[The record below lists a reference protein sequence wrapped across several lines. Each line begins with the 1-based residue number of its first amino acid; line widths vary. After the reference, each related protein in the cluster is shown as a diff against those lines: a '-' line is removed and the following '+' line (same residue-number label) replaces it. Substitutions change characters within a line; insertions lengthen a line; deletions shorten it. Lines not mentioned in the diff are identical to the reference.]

1 MRLFMRSLIGAA
13 LLLTPIVAEAE
24 TLTIGT
30 RTPPTTLD
38 PQVSFL
44 TSNIGYFLN
53 VYSTL
58 FDRDPITLSSK
69 PLLADSIKRVDT
81 LTWEVTLRTDVVFQ
95 NGQPFTAKDVLY
107 SWARLRTVPN
117 SDRLQFSLLSVISGL
132 DAIDDFHLKIT
143 TSRPAP
149 DISERLSNFVIICR
163 CVEGFADTEDF
174 NAGKAVIGTGPY
186 RLVEWKRGEQITL
199 SANPKYFN
207 GAPEFDKVVLRF
219 MANDA
224 SRVAAL
230 RAGDVDAID
239 FVPPADI
246 KSISADPKLKIVST
260 ESTRTIFFPV
270 NVIDDAAPLTFD
282 ANGEKLKSN
291 PFKDVRVRRAL
302 TISIDRNAIASRIM
316 EGAATPVYQ
325 GVTRTS
331 DFAIDI
337 DATKP
342 NVAQA
347 KQLLN
352 EAGFPKG
359 FTFTLGCPNDR
370 YVNDADVCQAI
381 AQMWSRVGFVV
392 KVEVMPAA
400 IYFKRAVA
408 REFPVYMLGWGRT
421 GKAEP
426 SFLTEV
432 LTTKDP
438 KAGRGSYNA
447 SYSNPGFDVV
457 VARGLEADGAS
468 ERNGFFKEA
477 MKVALDDV
485 AYIPSHAQ
493 LYVIATKSNLSAT
506 PSALEMTPACTYT
519 RRAN

>member
-1 MRLFMRSLIGAA
+1 MRIIVQSLISAA
-13 LLLTPIVAEAE
+13 LLITPVVAGAE

-44 TSNIGYFLN
+44 ASNIGYFLN
-53 VYSTL
+53 IYSPL
-58 FDRDPITLSSK
+58 FDRDPITLASR
-69 PLLADSIKRVDT
+69 PLLADGIKRVDT
-81 LTWEVTLRTDVVFQ
+81 FTWEVSLRKDVLFQ

-107 SWARLRTVPN
+107 SWSRLGTVPS

-132 DAIDDFHLKIT
+132 DAVDDFRLKIT

-149 DISERLSNFVIICR
+149 DLPERLSNFIIICK
-163 CVEGFADTEDF
+163 CVDGFAGTEDF
-174 NAGKAVIGTGPY
+174 NAGKAAIGTGPY
-186 RLVEWKRGEQITL
+186 KLVEWKRGEQITL
-199 SANPKYFN
+199 AANPKYFN
-207 GAPEFDKVVLRF
+207 GVPEFDKVILRF

-224 SRVAAL
+224 SRVAAM

-246 KSISADPKLKIVST
+246 KSIKADQKLKLVST

-270 NVIDDAAPLTFD
+270 NVIDDLAPLTFD
-282 ANGEKLKSN
+282 PSGEKLKST
-291 PFKDVRVRRAL
+291 PFKDIRVRRAL
-302 TISIDRNAIASRIM
+302 TISVDRSAIASRIM

-337 DATKP
+337 DAEKP

-347 KQLLN
+347 KQLLS
-352 EAGFPKG
+352 EAGFTKG

-381 AQMWSRVGFVV
+381 AQMWSRVGLTV
-392 KVEVMPAA
+392 KVEVMPSA
-400 IYFKRAVA
+400 IYFKRALA

-432 LTTKDP
+432 LTTKDA

-447 SYSNPGFDVV
+447 SYSNPGFDAL
-457 VARGLEADGAS
+457 VAQGLDADIAA
-468 ERNGFFKEA
+468 ERNDIFKKA
-477 MKVALDDV
+477 MKAALDDV

-493 LYVIATKSNLSAT
+493 LYLIATKSNLSAT
-506 PSALEMTPACTYT
+506 PSALEMTPAYTY